1 MTKSRF
7 LSFLVVLVLAGC
19 AANKAP
25 ISSASQ
31 LDQTAQ
37 IDATLKLVSGRHFE
51 EAEAVIQ
58 PLVHSK
64 DFSRLPS
71 AEQYRAL
78 LTAAK
83 LGFTLKHPKLEYES
97 RVRLLALPEAAAD
110 DRRSRVNAANRLG
123 NTGEI
128 IIGLTVLVEKD
139 PERLNASW
147 DPFILRVLRDGKT
160 KLPHGSTLP
169 LLQALYAAHW
179 KLKWNLEPSGAWQD
193 LALLLL
199 EKNRLAEAI
208 DVSTHVTDEYM
219 FIAMR
224 ADRRFDAVVAA
235 DPAHFDV
242 DAAYKHGLETLQST
256 AERAP
261 QSLTPKM
268 AVIDLLMEQQHY
280 AEALAEADRLL
291 EEIRSSAD
299 PKTWYKDYDDS
310 YAWILDTRSH
320 LLRRLGRWEE
330 GLEQLAAASFVLD
343 KNGGNVS
350 QVINLGEL
358 YCALGRPEEGL
369 NSLTRLGA
377 DISPYGLMQE
387 GAVRLD
393 AAVQLGNTDQAAKW
407 FAFLRDHRA
416 DAPRTYQYGLLMM
429 DEFDTAA
436 KWLIEQLEDRDQR
449 SATLLS
455 IQDYA
460 VPPLTPRETEM
471 HKRRRDLRARPDV
484 QAEIQKVGRIQ
495 RYNLEAIGQ

>member
-1 MTKSRF
+1 MQLSRF
-7 LSFLVVLVLAGC
+7 LSSLVLLALAGC

-25 ISSASQ
+25 VSSSAQ
-31 LDQTAQ
+31 LDQITQ
-37 IDATLKLVSGRHFE
+37 IDAALKLVTEHHFA
-51 EAEAVIQ
+51 EAEGVIQ
-58 PLVHSK
+58 PVIHAK
-64 DFSRLPS
+64 EFGRLPS

-78 LTAAK
+78 LMAAK
-83 LGFTLKHPKLEYES
+83 LGFTLKHSKLEYES
-97 RVRLLALPEAAAD
+97 RVRLLALPEATAD
-110 DRRSRVNAANRLG
+110 DRQSRVNAANRLG
-123 NTGEI
+123 DTGEI

-147 DPFILRVLRDGKT
+147 EPFILRVLRDGKA

-199 EKNRLAEAI
+199 EKNRFAEAI
-208 DVSTHVTDEYM
+208 DVSTHVTDEYT

-224 ADRRFDAVVAA
+224 ADRRFDAVIAA

-242 DAAYKHGLETLQST
+242 DAAYQRGLEVFQS
-256 AERAP
+256 ASERAP

-268 AVIDLLMEQQHY
+268 VVIDLLMEQQHY

-299 PKTWYKDYDDS
+299 PKTWYKDYDDT
-310 YAWILDTRSH
+310 YAWILDTRSR
-320 LLRRLGRWEE
+320 LLRRLGRWEDAL
-330 GLEQLAAASFVLD
+330 GQLTAASLVLD
-343 KNGGNVS
+343 KIGGNVS

-369 NSLTRLGA
+369 NSLTRLGT

-387 GAVRLD
+387 AAVRLN
-393 AAVQLGNTDQAAKW
+393 AAVQLGNTEQAAKA

-416 DAPRTYQYGLLMM
+416 DAPRTYQYGLLLMN
-429 DEFDTAA
+429 EFDTAA
-436 KWLIEQLEDRDQR
+436 KWQIEQLENRDQR

-471 HKRRRDLRARPDV
+471 HKRRRDLMARPDV
-484 QAEIQKVGRIQ
+484 QTEIRKVGRIQ
-495 RYNLEAIGQ
+495 RYDLEAIGQ